1 MSYPEIC
8 GTKVKGYMSEI
19 DGPLTIQAEKGD
31 SGVPMND
38 VSAIPDN
45 GFPDPLGVIIRDGK
59 K

>member
-1 MSYPEIC
+1 MSYPEIY

-31 SGVPMND
+31 SCVPDND
-38 VSAIPDN
+38 MAQIPDN
-45 GFPDPLGVIIRDGK
+45 GFPDPLGVVIKDGK